1 MTRQDTPFVL
11 LTASDGMNEA
21 KSTRLASFFC
31 ISRGAFLISQNQL
44 IGVEAKSS
52 KREKGIGW
60 AHTTNT
66 RRTWLHY
73 QIIII
78 MIYGGWIGAF
88 QGKKSRKPF
97 LLSPCLVGV
106 FYLFHYLLFFFFFFA
121 LHCIM
126 ACRQMHARYIPE
138 LWSVFLFYFFI
149 ICSSGFFCIATNLA
163 GVS

>member
-106 FYLFHYLLFFFFFFA
+106 FYLFHYLLFFFFFCIA
-121 LHCIM
+121 LHNGLP
-126 ACRQMHARYIPE
+126 ANARPLYPGTLE
-138 LWSVFLFYFFI
+138 CLLVLFFYNLFFRLFLYCYKF
-149 ICSSGFFCIATNLA
+149 GW
-163 GVS
+163 G